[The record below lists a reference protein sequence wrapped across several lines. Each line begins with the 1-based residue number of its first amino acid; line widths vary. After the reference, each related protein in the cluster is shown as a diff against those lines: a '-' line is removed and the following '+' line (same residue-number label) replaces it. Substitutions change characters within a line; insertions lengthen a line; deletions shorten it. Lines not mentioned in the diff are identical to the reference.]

1 MKFGRKSRTGA
12 PEPEAVETQAAETA
26 AAETGA
32 DEATEAAPDGTAAD
46 GSGALPVTEDAPA
59 DGPYDISEVDVDN
72 DGIQRVDL
80 GGFLISPSDGH
91 ELRLQVDE
99 ATQEVQSVMV
109 AGDDGAVE
117 LRAFAAPRNGDLWT
131 DVRRQIASETSRAGG
146 TATER
151 EGRWGP
157 ELECQVQV
165 RTPEGRSGTQPS
177 RIAGINGNRW
187 FLRATYLGRPAV
199 NPERAADF
207 EDVVARVVV
216 RRGDTAMAPGEP
228 LPVEL
233 PTNAR
238 RVT

>member
-1 MKFGRKSRTGA
+1 MKFGRKSKAEA
-12 PEPEAVETQAAETA
+12 PQPEADETVSDDVE
-26 AAETGA
+26 A
-32 DEATEAAPDGTAAD
+32 DEAADADLDETAAD
-46 GSGALPVTEDAPA
+46 GSDALEVTEDAPA

-80 GGFLISPSDGH
+80 GGFLISPSEGH

-99 ATQEVQSVMV
+99 ASQQVQSVMV

-117 LRAFAAPRNGDLWT
+117 LRAFAAPRNGDLWE

-151 EGRWGP
+151 EGRWGT

-199 NPERAADF
+199 NPDRAADF

-216 RRGDTAMAPGEP
+216 RRGDAAMAPGDP

-238 RVT
+238 RIT

>member
-1 MKFGRKSRTGA
+1 MKFGRKSKTEA
-12 PEPEAVETQAAETA
+12 AEPEADEAASQ
-26 AAETGA
+26 ETGTDETGTDESAA
-32 DEATEAAPDGTAAD
+32 DE
-46 GSGALPVTEDAPA
+46 SGALPVTEDAPA
-59 DGPYDISEVDVDN
+59 DGPYDISEVDVEN
-72 DGIQRVDL
+72 DGIARVDL
-80 GGFLISPSDGH
+80 GGLLISPSDGH

-99 ATQEVQSVMV
+99 ATQEVQSVMI
-109 AGDDGAVE
+109 ASDDGAVE
-117 LRAFAAPRNGDLWT
+117 LRAFAAPRNGDLWE

-157 ELECQVQV
+157 ELQCQVQV

-177 RIAGINGNRW
+177 RIAGINGSRW

>member
-1 MKFGRKSRTGA
+1 MKFGRKSKTEA
-12 PEPEAVETQAAETA
+12 AEPEASEAADVTPDETGTDDS
-26 AAETGA
+26 GA
-32 DEATEAAPDGTAAD
+32 DE
-46 GSGALPVTEDAPA
+46 SGALPVTEDAPA

-72 DGIQRVDL
+72 DGIARVDL
-80 GGFLISPSDGH
+80 GGLLISPSDGH

-109 AGDDGAVE
+109 ASDDGAVE
-117 LRAFAAPRNGDLWT
+117 LRAFAAPRNGDLWE

>member
-1 MKFGRKSRTGA
+1 MKFGRKSKTDA
-12 PEPEAVETQAAETA
+12 AEPEVTETDAAEATA
-26 AAETGA
+26 
-32 DEATEAAPDGTAAD
+32 GTAGD
-46 GSGALPVTEDAPA
+46 DESGAEPVAEDAPV

-72 DGIQRVDL
+72 DGVVRVDL
-80 GGFLISPSDGH
+80 GGLLIAPSEGH

-117 LRAFAAPRNGDLWT
+117 LRAFAAPRNGDLWS

-151 EGRWGP
+151 EGRWGT

-177 RIAGINGNRW
+177 RIVGINGNRW

-207 EDVVARVVV
+207 EDVVASVVV
-216 RRGDTAMAPGEP
+216 RRGDAAMAPGDP

-238 RVT
+238 RIT

>member
-1 MKFGRKSRTGA
+1 MKFGRKSKTEA
-12 PEPEAVETQAAETA
+12 AEPEASEAADVTPDETGTDDS
-26 AAETGA
+26 GA
-32 DEATEAAPDGTAAD
+32 DE
-46 GSGALPVTEDAPA
+46 SGALPVTEDAPA

-72 DGIQRVDL
+72 DGIARVDL
-80 GGFLISPSDGH
+80 GGLLISPSDGH

-109 AGDDGAVE
+109 ASDDGAVE
-117 LRAFAAPRNGDLWT
+117 LRAFAAPRNGDLWS

-151 EGRWGP
+151 KGRWGP

-199 NPERAADF
+199 SPERAADF

-216 RRGDTAMAPGEP
+216 RRGDAAMAPGEP
-228 LPVEL
+228 LPIEL

-238 RVT
+238 RIT

>member
-1 MKFGRKSRTGA
+1 MKFGRKSKAEA
-12 PEPEAVETQAAETA
+12 PESGAAETEASKATEAEPTADEAVETDAEA
-26 AAETGA
+26 GA
-32 DEATEAAPDGTAAD
+32 V
-46 GSGALPVTEDAPA
+46 PVTQDAPA
-59 DGPYDISEVDVDN
+59 DGPYDISEVDVDG

-80 GGFLISPSDGH
+80 GGFLVTPSEGH

-99 ATQEVQSVMV
+99 ASQQVQSVMV
-109 AGDDGAVE
+109 AGSDGAVE
-117 LRAFAAPRNGDLWT
+117 LRAFAAPRNGDLWS
-131 DVRRQIASETSRAGG
+131 DVRRQIASETSRGGG

-151 EGRWGP
+151 EGRWGT

-165 RTPEGRSGTQPS
+165 RGADGRTGTQPS
-177 RIAGINGNRW
+177 RIVGINGNRW

-216 RRGDTAMAPGEP
+216 RRGDTAMAPGDP
-228 LPVEL
+228 LPIEL

-238 RVT
+238 RVS

>member
-1 MKFGRKSRTGA
+1 MKFGRKSKTEA
-12 PEPEAVETQAAETA
+12 AEPEAGEAAEVTPD
-26 AAETGA
+26 ETGT
-32 DEATEAAPDGTAAD
+32 DESGTDEPEDA
-46 GSGALPVTEDAPA
+46 GALPVTEDAPA
-59 DGPYDISEVDVDN
+59 DGPYDISEVDLDN
-72 DGIQRVDL
+72 DGIARVDL
-80 GGFLISPSDGH
+80 GGLLISPSDGH

-109 AGDDGAVE
+109 ASDDGAVE
-117 LRAFAAPRNGDLWT
+117 LRAFAAPRNGDLWE

-177 RIAGINGNRW
+177 RIVGINGNRW

-216 RRGDTAMAPGEP
+216 RRGDTAMAPGDP

-238 RVT
+238 RIT

>member
-1 MKFGRKSRTGA
+1 MPA
-12 PEPEAVETQAAETA
+12 PTA
-26 AAETGA
+26 
-32 DEATEAAPDGTAAD
+32 
-46 GSGALPVTEDAPA
+46 GALPVTEDAPA

-80 GGFLISPSDGH
+80 GGLLISPSEGH

-99 ATQEVQSVMV
+99 ASQEVQSVMV
-109 AGDDGAVE
+109 ASDDGAVE

-131 DVRRQIASETSRAGG
+131 DVRRQIASETSRGG
-146 TATER
+146 GIATER
-151 EGRWGP
+151 EGRWGT

-165 RTPEGRSGTQPS
+165 RCPTAAPAPS
-177 RIAGINGNRW
+177 RRASSASTATAGSSAPPTSAAR
-187 FLRATYLGRPAV
+187 RS
-199 NPERAADF
+199 NPDGAADF

-216 RRGDTAMAPGEP
+216 RRGDTAMAPGDP
-228 LPVEL
+228 LPIEL

>member
-1 MKFGRKSRTGA
+1 MKFGRKSKTEVT
-12 PEPEAVETQAAETA
+12 EPEATETEAAEASGATDAESTA
-26 AAETGA
+26 DGTGA
-32 DEATEAAPDGTAAD
+32 DE
-46 GSGALPVTEDAPA
+46 SRVLPVTEDAPA
-59 DGPYDISEVDVDN
+59 DGPYDISEVDLEN

-80 GGFLISPSDGH
+80 GGLLISPSEGH

-117 LRAFAAPRNGDLWT
+117 IRAFAAPRHGDLWS

-151 EGRWGP
+151 EGRWGT

-177 RIAGINGNRW
+177 RIVGINGNRW

-216 RRGDTAMAPGEP
+216 RRGDTAMAPGDP

-238 RVT
+238 RIT